1 MEKYQ
6 QVEYVNFIK
15 DLCET
20 RDRNLAAINLSPWSL
35 QNFRYRIRN
44 LHFEKLSFL
53 IYATNI
59 GVGISA
65 MYHRR

>member
-20 RDRNLAAINLSPWSL
+20 RDRNLAAMNGK
-35 QNFRYRIRN
+35 FGKA
-44 LHFEKLSFL
+44 EKL
-53 IYATNI
+53 IT
-59 GVGISA
+59 GICNLQ
-65 MYHRR
+65 